1 MKLSNF
7 LFGLFLASVLAV
19 PVYADGWGHKSAMLT
34 RPGEAVE
41 VKGITLRAIAFYEG
55 GAEDMR
61 LTVLLSGSGLG
72 SEVLRLGVRL
82 RDGQSHA
89 MTLGG
94 GQGRVERF
102 SFVRSGREVAVEF
115 DTLDAPRPAETAS
128 VEPADPEVV
137 AAAEPDRM
145 VADLDAPATQ

>member
-1 MKLSNF
+1 
-7 LFGLFLASVLAV
+7 
-19 PVYADGWGHKSAMLT
+19 MLDDD
-34 RPGEAVE
+34 A
-41 VKGITLRAIAFYEG
+41 A
-55 GAEDMR
+55 
-61 LTVLLSGSGLG
+61 
-72 SEVLRLGVRL
+72 